1 MTGKARENT
10 TQDKTNPQTVRGVN
24 FYQAILEL
32 IMFMKIGGLQIFWKK
47 GKTAHVAST
56 RAVSRVVAFGE
67 RVHGMKLRGENHK
80 E

>member
-1 MTGKARENT
+1 MR
-10 TQDKTNPQTVRGVN
+10 VVN

-67 RVHGMKLRGENHK
+67 RVHGMKLRGENHT